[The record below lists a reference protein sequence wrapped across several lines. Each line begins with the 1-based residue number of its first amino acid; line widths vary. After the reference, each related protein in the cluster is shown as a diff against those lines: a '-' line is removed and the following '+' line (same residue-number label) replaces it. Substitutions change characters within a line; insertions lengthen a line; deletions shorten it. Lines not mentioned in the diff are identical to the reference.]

1 MPEILKQVPVSI
13 ARLMLGLA
21 GLGNLIQVY
30 GSQYRYLAGIL
41 ATLIALLLIA
51 NFFVDKE
58 GFLPQLE
65 NSIVAS
71 VFPTF
76 SMAIMILATYIVPFS
91 SQVALYFWY
100 GGIILHIL
108 LMVLFSIGFIF
119 NFDIRKVFPSY
130 FIVYLGIVVASVTAP
145 TFNYIQLGQI
155 IFWVDFSFYM
165 VLLPTVTY
173 RVLVIREIKKA
184 ALPTISIFT
193 APAGLCLAGYMSVF
207 ANKNLMIVGG

>member
-1 MPEILKQVPVSI
+1 MPEIVKRVPVSI
-13 ARLMLGLA
+13 AGLMLGLA
-21 GLGNLIQVY
+21 GLGNLSQVH

-41 ATLIALLLIA
+41 TTLIALLLIA

-58 GFLPQLE
+58 GFLAQLE
-65 NSIVAS
+65 NPI
-71 VFPTF
+71 
-76 SMAIMILATYIVPFS
+76 
-91 SQVALYFWY
+91 
-100 GGIILHIL
+100 
-108 LMVLFSIGFIF
+108 
-119 NFDIRKVFPSY
+119 
-130 FIVYLGIVVASVTAP
+130 VASVTAP

-155 IFWVDFSFYM
+155 IFWGGFSFYM

-193 APAGLCLAGYMSVF
+193 ASAGLCLAGYMSVF